1 VSGRKALRV
10 KRPHLTLDDFAVR
23 TGAILVA
30 LAVVL
35 AVLGAGA
42 SYSGYNESMRTLTVT
57 STESLT
63 VTSTETVASTSTETF
78 VMTTHSTNWILEG
91 EVISLDPAGQHYCG
105 LYDTRALSFD
115 AGQVHVSYRTDG
127 KVVDFWLL
135 TAADFKRWDAA
146 RSCTQVLAIYGV
158 AHKYDSNAFESTVAL
173 ASGGDYYIIFMNENK
188 NYPVVVTLDVDTGM
202 QEGRFTVTTESV
214 MYSTHETVYPTQV
227 VAAVVRPAGLGLLF
241 FSGVGLIVVA
251 AIVLVVSKKRG
262 STPPSSA
269 PISTTTP
276 AVSPH
281 EPTGG
286 KFCMNC
292 GAALPSH
299 AAFCNK
305 CGSKQ

>member
-1 VSGRKALRV
+1 MSRRKALRI
-10 KRPHLTLDDFAVR
+10 KRLHLISDDFAVR
-23 TGAILVA
+23 TGSVLVA

-57 STESLT
+57 STEAHT
-63 VTSTETVASTSTETF
+63 VTSTETVASTSTKSF
-78 VMTTHSTNWILEG
+78 VMTTRSTNWIFDG

-105 LYDTRALSFD
+105 LYDTRALSLD

-127 KVVDFWLL
+127 KIVDFWLL

-158 AHKYDSNAFESTVAL
+158 AHKYEANAFESTVAL

-188 NYPVVVTLDVDTGM
+188 NYPVVVTLDVDTGI
-202 QEGRFTVTTESV
+202 QERQFTVTTESV
-214 MYSTHETVYPTQV
+214 MYSTHQTVYPTQV
-227 VAAVVRPAGLGLLF
+227 VAAVARPAGLGLLF

-251 AIVLVVSKKRG
+251 AIVLVVSRKRG
-262 STPPSSA
+262 ATPPSSA

-276 AVSPH
+276 AVSPR
-281 EPTGG
+281 EPTAG
-286 KFCMNC
+286 KFCINC
-292 GAALPSH
+292 GVPLPSH
-299 AAFCNK
+299 ATFCNK